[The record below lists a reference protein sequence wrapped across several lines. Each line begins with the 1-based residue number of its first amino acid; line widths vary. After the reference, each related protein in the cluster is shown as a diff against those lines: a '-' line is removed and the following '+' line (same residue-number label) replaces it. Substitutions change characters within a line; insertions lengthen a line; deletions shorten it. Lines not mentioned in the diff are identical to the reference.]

1 MVVVLQAL
9 ISQLLFTVVLV
20 VVQLRLVNLVDQV
33 LVEMVRQLLQI
44 FLVRHLVV
52 MELQVLLL
60 EDGFLVAV
68 DQDQLQVI

>member
-20 VVQLRLVNLVDQV
+20 VVQLRLVNLVDQG

-52 MELQVLLL
+52 MVPQVLLP
-60 EDGFLVAV
+60 EDGFLVVAE
-68 DQDQLQVI
+68 QDQLQVN

>member
-1 MVVVLQAL
+1 
-9 ISQLLFTVVLV
+9 VVLV

-52 MELQVLLL
+52 MVPQVLLL